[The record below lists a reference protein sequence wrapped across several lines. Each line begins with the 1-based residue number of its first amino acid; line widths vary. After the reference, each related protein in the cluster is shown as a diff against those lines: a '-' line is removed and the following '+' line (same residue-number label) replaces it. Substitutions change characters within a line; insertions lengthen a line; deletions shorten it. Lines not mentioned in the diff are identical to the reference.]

1 VKIEPKVRN
10 NICLTSHPTGCARLV
25 QQQIEQV
32 RARGRFDG
40 PRRALI
46 VGASNGY
53 GLASRLVLAFG
64 SGTETLGVFYEKP
77 ASADSPGSAGWYN
90 TAAFMREARKAG
102 APAAWNINGDA
113 FTNQVRDQAIDAL
126 RRDGGPVDLV
136 VYSVAAPRRTD
147 PATGVLYSSA
157 IKPIGRP
164 LTIHNIDWK
173 NKQMVDATLEP
184 ATPEE
189 IASTVKVMGGEDWE
203 LWLTALEGAG
213 LLARGVQA
221 VAFSYVGPQVT
232 HGIYRDGTIGMAKK
246 HLEETTR
253 RLDAR
258 LRESLGGRCLISVNK
273 ALVTRASAVIPAVP
287 LYISLLYR
295 IMKKKGTHEGCLE
308 QMIRLFYDR
317 LYSGG
322 PPGLDDQG
330 RIRMDDLEM
339 DPDVQAEVA
348 RLWDKVNTGN
358 LYEVA
363 DARGY
368 RDEFFLVNGFEVPG
382 VDYEADVDLAEWAAL

>member
-1 VKIEPKVRN
+1 MKIEPKVRN
-10 NICLTSHPTGCARLV
+10 NICLTSHPVGCATLV
-25 QQQIEQV
+25 ERQIRQV
-32 RARGRFDG
+32 RERGAFKG

-46 VGASNGY
+46 IGASNGY

-64 SGTETLGVFYEKP
+64 AGTETLGVFYEKP
-77 ASADSPGSAGWYN
+77 AAADSPGSAGWYN
-90 TAAFMREARKAG
+90 TAAFTREARRAG
-102 APAAWNINGDA
+102 IPAWNINGDA
-113 FTNQVRDQAIDAL
+113 FTDEVRGQAIAAL
-126 RRDGGPVDLV
+126 RQQGGPVDLV

-147 PATGVLYSSA
+147 PATGVLHSSA
-157 IKPIGRP
+157 IKPVGSP
-164 LTIHNIDWK
+164 LSVRTIDWK
-173 NKQMVDATLEP
+173 NKQMAEVTMEP
-184 ATPEE
+184 ATAQE

-203 LWLTALEGAG
+203 LWITALEAAG

-221 VAFSYVGPQVT
+221 VAFSYIGPEVT
-232 HGIYRDGTIGMAKK
+232 QGIYRDGTIGRAKK

-258 LRESLGGRCLISVNK
+258 LRETLGGRCLVSVNK

-295 IMKKKGTHEGCLE
+295 IMKEKGTHEGCLE

-317 LYSGG
+317 LYSGR
-322 PPGLDDQG
+322 PLEVDEEG

-339 DPDVQAEVA
+339 APDVQAQVA
-348 RLWDKVNTGN
+348 RLWDRVATEN
-358 LYEVA
+358 LYQVT

-382 VDYEADVDLAEWAAL
+382 VDYDSDVDLAEWTAL